1 MLIRSNHSDFDKNLL
16 DALKYDPVHPATVWN
31 ERRTSPEDRE
41 IYFMMEDDKVAYV
54 LCTAFTRTLPDS
66 MEEIF
71 YSKPTKSR
79 HKFAIF
85 YSVFKTPYVENPRH
99 SGGWLILN
107 AASYIKSA
115 YPTVDNFVTMS
126 PIPSLRKTFEV
137 EPSHTELED
146 WLISRKDPVS
156 RFHIRNGASLLRI
169 IPNADASDIR
179 QEQSWGMMANYDYS
193 TLVSTL

>member
-1 MLIRSNHSDFDKNLL
+1 MLIRSNHPSFDKNLL

-31 ERRTSPEDRE
+31 ERRTSSEDRE
-41 IYFMMEDDKVAYV
+41 VYFMMEDDKVAYV

-66 MEEIF
+66 MGEIF

-85 YSVFKTPYVENPRH
+85 YSVFKTPYVENPQH

-115 YPTVDNFVTMS
+115 HPTVENFVTMS
-126 PIPSLRKTFEV
+126 PIPSLRKTFETK
-137 EPSHTELED
+137 PSHTELDD

-156 RFHIRNGASLLRI
+156 RFHLRNGASLLRT